1 MPDALFGSANVKIA
15 AKSFTPFAISVS
27 IAIYPT
33 AEVSRVKSATNNE
46 GSSIFRSI
54 PALFA
59 RALLFLNEMTQSFAV
74 MPAGKKRIVPRH
86 QNDALEKAYS

>member
-1 MPDALFGSANVKIA
+1 MFGSANVKIA

-33 AEVSRVKSATNNE
+33 VEVLLNLSETNNE
-46 GSSIFRSI
+46 SSSIFRSI

-59 RALLFLNEMTQSFAV
+59 RALLFLSEMTQSFAV
-74 MPAGKKRIVPRH
+74 MLAGKRHIVPRH
-86 QNDALEKAYS
+86 QNDALGRA